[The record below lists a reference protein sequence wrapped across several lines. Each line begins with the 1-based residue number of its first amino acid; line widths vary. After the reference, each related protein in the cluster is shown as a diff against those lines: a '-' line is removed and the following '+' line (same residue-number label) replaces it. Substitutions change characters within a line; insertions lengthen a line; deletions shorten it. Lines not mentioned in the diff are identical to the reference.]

1 MAILPREPL
10 KFERQDCTRCGGSG
24 RYSFNL
30 MDGDR
35 CFGCAGRGITLTK
48 RGAAAQRWLKEKR
61 QVEVSTLKVGD
72 RIKSGGLVFT
82 IQKITQETH
91 CSKSMVN
98 GVWVD
103 NPPALHLHGKT
114 TGYVVGPTSK
124 VELQPRTNDELIAQ
138 LTEALEYEATL
149 GVSGKPLKRR
159 TAT

>member
-35 CFGCAGRGITLTK
+35 CFGCAGKGVTLTK
-48 RGAAAQRWLKEKR
+48 RGAAAQKWMRER
-61 QVEVSTLKVGD
+61 MEVAAEFVKVGD
-72 RIKSGGLVFT
+72 RVRLRGFATFTVREIVHEATGSISLKNNGQGMKNFCWSAGPSARVQLVLAPEDHV
-82 IQKITQETH
+82 K
-91 CSKSMVN
+91 
-98 GVWVD
+98 
-103 NPPALHLHGKT
+103 L
-114 TGYVVGPTSK
+114 
-124 VELQPRTNDELIAQ
+124 

-159 TAT
+159 TAA